1 MDSMFNIIAISIVI
15 FLVIFIYFFSKIY
28 FDINRE
34 DNTNRGAYGLLISL
48 LMFFAW
54 VIITVI
60 YIDLSINKQISF
72 VDYYK
77 FPIDGKRSIIIGT
90 GDEDGKNTYL
100 TNKLA
105 VENHLLLTLDSADS
119 EYIGTLELLTNRRK
133 AIVNSVLLKNRSEIE
148 DSITQQLQLS
158 SLKRDENNIFINRIK
173 VKNGD
178 FIRIGFSN
186 YKIYRKKDTII
197 LDNVSL
203 TPLSFI
209 NLFYLYTTTT
219 YPDIVVGDR
228 TGVVKSNL
236 FWLWFVTSTIF
247 LLFSYMLFF
256 ISTKITTYTRK
267 RQWAI
272 VHPILYFTIILE
284 FLFLASYINFTIMFF
299 YQFNVYAKGSL
310 FTEMVVFF
318 MMAIFG
324 VVSYFLYK
332 SDNTLRASQMAFI
345 GYIAI
350 LTILILIF
358 KDYIYSSNRL
368 FGIPK
373 SMIVFLGEQTFIF
386 AIFMLFVNFLKYGE
400 DYLFIGSSKEHI
412 NKKIY
417 RHILFSTIFLLS
429 MVVILAVVGLIKE
442 GQGMVFIESTKFF
455 IFLLITLIFHHSFRK
470 NSLTYLIFLGLFF
483 TLLLGTIFIIKDKG
497 SILQVFLAL
506 TIIYILF
513 KDNFNI
519 KIWWFL
525 GGVTFIIALGV
536 IFYHIELKDNV
547 RFAMWKEP
555 FAQEITPSTQYF
567 LYRYEQIA
575 RGLFLIK
582 NSSLFSSNFVDNS
595 FLPLPAI
602 HTDFIFAFFS
612 NIFGGFGVLTLLF
625 ALFLLSLSFKKAMEQ
640 YSSQN
645 EVFKFIYGINSVFIA
660 YILSYFIINISS
672 VLQIIPLTDVPLPF
686 LTYAKGILVL
696 FLMLYL
702 FIVVF
707 NIKYLKHKV

>member
-1 MDSMFNIIAISIVI
+1 
-15 FLVIFIYFFSKIY
+15 
-28 FDINRE
+28 
-34 DNTNRGAYGLLISL
+34 
-48 LMFFAW
+48 
-54 VIITVI
+54 
-60 YIDLSINKQISF
+60 
-72 VDYYK
+72 
-77 FPIDGKRSIIIGT
+77 
-90 GDEDGKNTYL
+90 
-100 TNKLA
+100 
-105 VENHLLLTLDSADS
+105 
-119 EYIGTLELLTNRRK
+119 
-133 AIVNSVLLKNRSEIE
+133 
-148 DSITQQLQLS
+148 
-158 SLKRDENNIFINRIK
+158 
-173 VKNGD
+173 
-178 FIRIGFSN
+178 
-186 YKIYRKKDTII
+186 
-197 LDNVSL
+197 
-203 TPLSFI
+203 
-209 NLFYLYTTTT
+209 
-219 YPDIVVGDR
+219 
-228 TGVVKSNL
+228 
-236 FWLWFVTSTIF
+236 LWFTTSTIF
-247 LLFSYMLFF
+247 LIFSYILFF
-256 ISTKITTYTRK
+256 ISTKITKYTK
-267 RQWAI
+267 RIQWAI

-284 FLFLASYINFTIMFF
+284 FLFLASYINFTIMYF

-310 FTEMVVFF
+310 FTEIVVFF
-318 MMAIFG
+318 MMITFG
-324 VVSYFLYK
+324 GISYLIYNAK
-332 SDNTLRASQMAFI
+332 DTLRTSQIAFV
-345 GYIAI
+345 GYIGFLAI
-350 LTILILIF
+350 SILIF
-358 KDYIYSSNRL
+358 KGYIYSSNTL
-368 FGIPK
+368 LSIPK

-412 NKKIY
+412 NNKIY
-417 RHILFSTIFLLS
+417 KHIIFSTIFLLS
-429 MVVILAVVGLIKE
+429 AVIVLAVIGLIKE

-455 IFLLITLIFHHSFRK
+455 IFLLVTLLFHHSFRN
-470 NSLTYLIFLGLFF
+470 NSITYLMFLGLFF
-483 TLLLGTIFIIKDKG
+483 TILLGTIFVIKDKG

-525 GGVTFIIALGV
+525 GVVAFVVFLGIV
-536 IFYHIELKDNV
+536 FYHIELKDNV

-582 NSSLFSSNFVDNS
+582 NGTLFSSNFVDNS

-612 NIFGGFGVLTLLF
+612 NVFGGFGVLTLLF

-660 YILSYFIINISS
+660 YILSYFIINIAS

-707 NIKYLKHKV
+707 NIKYLKHNR

>member
-1 MDSMFNIIAISIVI
+1 MHNMYNIIAVSIII
-15 FLVIFIYFFSKIY
+15 FLIIFIYFFSRIY
-28 FDINRE
+28 FDINRT
-34 DNTNRGAYGLLISL
+34 DNTNKSAYGLLISL

-54 VIITVI
+54 IVITVI
-60 YIDLSINKQISF
+60 YVDLSIKKQISF

-77 FPIDGKRSIIIGT
+77 FPIKSKTIIIGT

-105 VENHLLLTLDSADS
+105 VENHLLLTLDSPNS

-133 AIVNSVLLKNRSEIE
+133 AIVNSVLLRNKSEIE
-148 DSITQQLQLS
+148 DSITQQLKLS
-158 SLKRDENNIFINRIK
+158 SLKHDEDNRFISSVK

-186 YKIYRKKDTII
+186 YKIYRKDGYII
-197 LDNVSL
+197 LDNISL
-203 TPLSFI
+203 SPFSFT

-236 FWLWFVTSTIF
+236 FWLWFVTSAIF
-247 LLFSYMLFF
+247 LIFSYTLFF

-267 RQWAI
+267 KQWAI

-284 FLFLASYINFTIMFF
+284 FLFLASYINFTVMFF

-310 FTEMVVFF
+310 FTEIIVFF
-318 MMAIFG
+318 MMVGFG
-324 VVSYFLYK
+324 VISYFVYK
-332 SDNTLRASQMAFI
+332 AEDTFKASITAFI
-345 GYIAI
+345 GYILFLSAMI
-350 LTILILIF
+350 LLF
-358 KDYIYSSNRL
+358 KDYIYSSNTL
-368 FGIPK
+368 FSIPK
-373 SMIVFLGEQTFIF
+373 SMIVFLGEQVFIF
-386 AIFMLFVNFLKYGE
+386 AIFMLFINFLKNGE
-400 DYLFIGSSKEHI
+400 KYLFIGSSKEHI
-412 NKKIY
+412 NNKIY
-417 RHILFSTIFLLS
+417 KHIVFATIFLLTT
-429 MVVILAVVGLIKE
+429 VIILAIVGLIKE

-455 IFLLITLIFHHSFRK
+455 IFLLVTLLFHHSFRK
-470 NSLTYLIFLGLFF
+470 NSITYLVFLGLFF
-483 TLLLGTIFIIKDKG
+483 TILLGTIFIIKDKG

-525 GGVTFIIALGV
+525 GGVAFIAILGIV
-536 IFYHIELKDNV
+536 FYHIELKDNV

-555 FAQEITPSTQYF
+555 FAQEITPSTQFF

-612 NIFGGFGVLTLLF
+612 NVFGGFGVLTLLF
-625 ALFLLSLSFKKAMEQ
+625 ALFLLSLSFKQAMEQ

-707 NIKYLKHKV
+707 NIKYLKHEI